1 MSNFVLNKGQINN
14 VVLTLS
20 ERSQIT
26 SPWFLIVFEN
36 KFSVDGETAKCS
48 MQNGVA
54 PNNRYDLL
62 VIKEKTSPDPLQGEV
77 FLIAGEWSYKV
88 YESAGQ
94 TLNVADTTGRIL
106 QQGLL
111 IVK

>member
-1 MSNFVLNKGQINN
+1 MSNFVLNKGQVNN
-14 VVLTLS
+14 VALTLS

-36 KFSVDGETAKCS
+36 KFSTDSDTVKCS
-48 MQNGVA
+48 MKNGVA
-54 PNNRYDLL
+54 PNSRYDLL
-62 VIKEKTSPDPLQGEV
+62 VIEEKTSPNPLNGEV
-77 FLIAGEWSYKV
+77 YLISGEWSYKV
-88 YESAGQ
+88 YESASQ
-94 TLNVADTTGRIL
+94 TLDIASTTGRIL